1 MNIHIQ
7 SLAALALVL
16 VPMSSFA
23 QEAPWTPTMTLTAT
37 GSVSTDADLAVITL
51 GMQTVSADAGTAMQ
65 INSEKMNLAFAT
77 LEKHGVNDSDLS
89 TSSISLTP
97 RYETRKNQDVGV
109 APEIVGYHV
118 SNQLVVTV
126 QDVGTVGDVIDS
138 LVNAGINSIQ
148 SIQFAVAD
156 KSEIYDNARKL
167 AAREVNDMARIYA
180 DSLGATITGVI
191 NVIEASNQHEM
202 YNTRSMM
209 MDSPSATPVAAG
221 DVSVSVKVTV
231 TYSMSSTLSGF

>member
-7 SLAALALVL
+7 SLAVLALFL

-23 QEAPWTPTMTLTAT
+23 HEAPRTPTMTLTAT
-37 GSVSTDADLAVITL
+37 ASVSTDADLAMITL

-97 RYETRKNQDVGV
+97 RYEKRKNQDVGV

-126 QDVGTVGDVIDS
+126 QDVGILGDVIDS

-148 SIQFAVAD
+148 SIQFDVAD
-156 KSEIYDNARKL
+156 KSEIYDNAREL
-167 AAREVNDMARIYA
+167 AAKEVNDMARIYA

-191 NVIEASNQHEM
+191 NIIEASNQHEM

-209 MDSPSATPVAAG
+209 MDSPSTTPVAEG

-231 TYSMSSTLSGF
+231 TYSISSTLSEF